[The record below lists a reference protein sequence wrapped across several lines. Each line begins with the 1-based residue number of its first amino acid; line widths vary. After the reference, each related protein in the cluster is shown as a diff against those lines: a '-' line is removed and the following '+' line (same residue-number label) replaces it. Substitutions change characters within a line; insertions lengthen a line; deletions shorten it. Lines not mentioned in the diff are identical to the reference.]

1 MSSSNGCFL
10 TWMQI
15 SQESGKVVW
24 YCISWRIFQ
33 FVVIHTFKGFRIV
46 NEAEVGVFLEFPWF
60 LHDPM
65 NVGNLIS
72 GSSAFPKPSLYICKF
87 LVHKLLK
94 PSLKDFEHY
103 FASMWNKHNCTI
115 VWTVTALS
123 FFGIVMKTDLFQSCG
138 HCRVFQICSNIEC
151 STLTASSFRILNSS
165 AGISSPP
172 LAFFVVMLPKAHL
185 TSYSRMCEWPYHHAY
200 PGH

>member
-1 MSSSNGCFL
+1 M
-10 TWMQI
+10 
-15 SQESGKVVW
+15 
-24 YCISWRIFQ
+24 
-33 FVVIHTFKGFRIV
+33 IHTFKV

-165 AGISSPP
+165 AGIPSSL
-172 LAFFVVMLPKAHL
+172 LALFIVMLSKAPL
-185 TSYSRMCEWPYHHAY
+185 TPGCLTLGEWSHYRVY

>member
-1 MSSSNGCFL
+1 MSGSNCCFL
-10 TWMQI
+10 TCIQL

-24 YCISWRIFQ
+24 YSISWRIFQ

-46 NEAEVGVFLEFPWF
+46 NEAEVGVFLEIPWF

-103 FASMWNKHNCTI
+103 FASMWNKHI

>member
-1 MSSSNGCFL
+1 MSGSNCCFL
-10 TWMQI
+10 TCIQL

-24 YCISWRIFQ
+24 YSISWRIFQ

-46 NEAEVGVFLEFPWF
+46 NEAEVGVFLEIPWF